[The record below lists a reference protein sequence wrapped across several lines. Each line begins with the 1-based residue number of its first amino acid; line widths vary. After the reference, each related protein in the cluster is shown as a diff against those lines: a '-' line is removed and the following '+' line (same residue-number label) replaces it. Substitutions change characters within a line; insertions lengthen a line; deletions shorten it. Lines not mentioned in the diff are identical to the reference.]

1 MNSMQ
6 ERRLEV
12 RMLCADLIEICW
24 KDGAGKTQKAQ
35 AVLEDISASGAC
47 LQVEV
52 PVPLGVALRWRS
64 PKKEF
69 SGSVRYCTYRE
80 IGYFVGVEFDASSK
94 WSRKAYRPQHFLDL
108 AKLMPPRRR

>member
-1 MNSMQ
+1 MP
-6 ERRLEV
+6 ERRAEV

-24 KDGAGKTQKAQ
+24 QDSAGKTQKAQ

-52 PVPLGVALRWRS
+52 PVPLGSALAWRS

-69 SGSVRYCTYRE
+69 SGSVRYCVYQE
-80 IGYFVGVEFDASSK
+80 IGYFVGVQFDASSK
-94 WSRKAYRPQHFLDL
+94 WSQTAYRPQHFLDL
-108 AKLMPPRRR
+108 HKLKGR